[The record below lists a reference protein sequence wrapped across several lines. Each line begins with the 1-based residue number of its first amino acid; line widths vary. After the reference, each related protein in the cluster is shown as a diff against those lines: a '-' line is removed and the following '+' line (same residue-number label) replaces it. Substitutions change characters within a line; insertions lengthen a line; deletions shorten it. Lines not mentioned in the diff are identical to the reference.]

1 MDVWKEGATVATAWL
16 QRGEGNKTI
25 MKMVF
30 LPSKF
35 QNGYILVAKYSDSD
49 GI

>member
-1 MDVWKEGATVATAWL
+1 MSVWKEGGTMVNTWS
-16 QRGEGNKTI
+16 RRVEGNKTI

-35 QNGYILVAKYSDSD
+35 QNCHIFVAKSSDSD
-49 GI
+49 SI